1 MNHASPI
8 NPHHLTVSTDH
19 IIVGACLP
27 VEAAVATLNV
37 NLSVQALIIL
47 SAVKPAKVRKE
58 CSVPSYAVWATVRR
72 SSRHANLQFDNHH
85 HPQWGISIASAQT
98 CHFQENCLENVAK

>member
-27 VEAAVATLNV
+27 VEAAVAALNAV
-37 NLSVQALIIL
+37 IHQFKSLSLYQ
-47 SAVKPAKVRKE
+47 SAIKPAKVQKA
-58 CSVPSYAVWATVRR
+58 CSVPSYAAWATIHR
-72 SSRHANLQFDNHH
+72 SSRHASLQFDNHCPH
-85 HPQWGISIASAQT
+85 NADDPHCQCPDMPLSRELS
-98 CHFQENCLENVAK
+98 